1 MGGETPSAV
10 GSGCCRSKQDKKTT
24 LSQYDHPSTAQNPR
38 ISSQCG
44 DTVEGNQL
52 SRNPRIPRGAA
63 WPARSS
69 PPRLGRQAVCL
80 SAMIRDLTG
89 LPSKPR
95 RPRRPGPRRRS
106 LVRSRIRNAGQSDI
120 GVSRRTR
127 LAGPDPEFA
136 VLVCRPSFSSPSRR
150 NLIFDPTA
158 PHRVSP
164 ALVQRTAGH
173 SILNGAGPPIARGS
187 ARPHSRPWSAG
198 LLPPDY

>member
-106 LVRSRIRNAGQSDI
+106 LVRSRIRNVGQSDTDA
-120 GVSRRTR
+120 SRRTR
-127 LAGPDPEFA
+127 LAGSDLEFA
-136 VLVCRPSFSSPSRR
+136 VLVCHPSFGPPPSRR
-150 NLIFDPTA
+150 NSIGSCRFSGG
-158 PHRVSP
+158 RR
-164 ALVQRTAGH
+164 RT
-173 SILNGAGPPIARGS
+173 RGS
-187 ARPHSRPWSAG
+187 ASTGWAWFWPGGAGVSAR
-198 LLPPDY
+198 LPLSPTNYPA